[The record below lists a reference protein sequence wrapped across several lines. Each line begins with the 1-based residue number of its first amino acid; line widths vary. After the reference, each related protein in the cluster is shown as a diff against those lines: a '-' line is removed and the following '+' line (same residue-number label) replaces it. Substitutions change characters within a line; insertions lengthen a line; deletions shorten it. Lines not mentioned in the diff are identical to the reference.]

1 MGVMLHPNKVNPLRY
16 RVQIKALGVNEYF
29 SIVKH
34 GSKKAERLA
43 YERDAELK
51 KILNVRRMQAD
62 LSINK
67 LFAQDGSVK
76 GLNRIWRE
84 RKNTK
89 SYECFSLY
97 ANKSQTELVVREDN
111 FEAAYEVAQEWLLK
125 KYRLS
130 STYEIK
136 KMFKKAKKFYWNSVT
151 PVN

>member
-84 RKNTK
+84 RTNRK